1 MNTINPYILLTM
13 FAIFTISPISNAA
26 ESEEKSTAESE
37 ASKEETTATSLW
49 GDLKEAASDATD
61 KVSTMSSELADGTVG
76 GYDIAA
82 EYSEEVFDDF
92 VNGVETNIEALEK
105 MGFVVTD
112 LYVGV
117 GLVPTVSLKITKV
130 ADVSEEKQQAILK
143 ESGNSA
149 VLSYALKKLNQAY
162 SMEIGVYQIKAVRM
176 DLSLPPKTSV
186 HFIKTVE
193 TDE

>member
-1 MNTINPYILLTM
+1 MNLSILLTL
-13 FAIFTISPISNAA
+13 FSVLSISPVSHAVEKEDKQSA
-26 ESEEKSTAESE
+26 ENSE
-37 ASKEETTATSLW
+37 SKEPESATTTSLW

-61 KVSTMSSELADGTVG
+61 TVSTMSSELADGTVG

-117 GLVPTVSLKITKV
+117 GLVPAVSLKITKV
-130 ADVSEEKQQAILK
+130 SDVSEEKQQAILK

-186 HFIKTVE
+186 HFVKSVE
-193 TDE
+193 TDK